1 MRDAKLKLYGCAA
14 LFLLLTA
21 LRIWF
26 PEQAGQAQAWMD
38 HTLDPQGSFRAAA
51 LTLGRELDT
60 AGLKDGMVAVF
71 RLGEEA
77 FG

>member
-1 MRDAKLKLYGCAA
+1 MRDKKLFSCAA

-21 LRIWF
+21 LRLCF
-26 PEQAGQAQAWMD
+26 PEQAGLAQAWMD
-38 HTLDPQGSFRAAA
+38 RTLDPHGSCRAAA
-51 LTLGRELDT
+51 LMIGQELDRT
-60 AGLKDGMVAVF
+60 GLRDGIIAVF